1 MNAPATL
8 DEWADRYGQ
17 LHPEG
22 ACSAAA
28 WLSTTLLVAS
38 LFGMLWSLPVP
49 APLQAQ
55 QAAINWAT
63 MLLISA
69 FVYYCMLSIRIALAG
84 LVYLVPAATP
94 AFWLELNGLPVWPLA
109 LGAFIPSFV
118 WQLETTRR
126 ATGQVRV
133 LRNLQY
139 LMLGP
144 VWLLRAAFR
153 RAGLAY

>member
-8 DEWADRYGQ
+8 DDWADRYGQ

-28 WLSTTLLVAS
+28 WLSITVLVAS
-38 LFGMLWSLPVP
+38 LLGLLGSLPVP

-55 QAAINWAT
+55 QLVINWAT
-63 MLLISA
+63 MLLMAA
-69 FVYYCMLSIRIALAG
+69 FVYYCMLSLRIAVAG
-84 LVYLVPAATP
+84 LVYLAAAATP
-94 AFWLELNGLPVWPLA
+94 GIWLELRGLPVWPLA
-109 LGAFIPSFV
+109 LGTFIPAFV
-118 WQLETTRR
+118 WQLEMTRR
-126 ATGQVRV
+126 ATGRVRV

-144 VWLLRAAFR
+144 VWLLRAVFR